1 MSEIE
6 AAGGEAIALAMD
18 VTDPASILYVL
29 QAPEHVDVAELFIMP
44 TEQPW

>member
-1 MSEIE
+1 MEQLKE
-6 AAGGEAIALAMD
+6 KMTFLKADDIAD
-18 VTDPASILYVL
+18 SILYVL